1 MKDNVHRLRT
11 AHLLAK
17 SSRDRKQALWN
28 VASRKLEGPRQNRSI
43 VNVGEVS
50 RNSREGS
57 KVIVAGKVLG
67 AGEIDHK
74 VTVGAYSFSESAK
87 SKISAAG
94 GKCFSLLEFL
104 GEYKSAANVIIL
116 G

>member
-1 MKDNVHRLRT
+1 MRDNVERLRT

-17 SSRDRKQALWN
+17 NSKDRKQAIWN
-28 VASRKLEGPRQNRSI
+28 VASRKIGGPRQNRSL
-43 VNVGEVS
+43 VNVGEIS
-50 RNSREGS
+50 RNTKEGS

-74 VTVGAYSFSESAK
+74 VTVGAYSFSENAK
-87 SKISAAG
+87 SKISGAG
-94 GKCFSLLEFL
+94 GKCFSLLDFIE
-104 GEYKSAANVIIL
+104 EDKSAKNVVIL